1 MKQKLFALSMLLFL
15 MGTTSGIYF
24 LPTQEALFIARANV
38 DETCQDISREFAST
52 LKRPQLR
59 SVAFSTQDIIKVL
72 AQFLGITACGLLLVQ
87 FVLGA
92 SYRYTQSFA
101 YNTPHKAK
109 KLKRFRD
116 DIL

>member
-1 MKQKLFALSMLLFL
+1 MKQKLLALSMLLFL

-24 LPTQEALFIARANV
+24 LPTQEALFIARVNV
-38 DETCQDISREFAST
+38 DETFQDISREFAST
-52 LKRPQLR
+52 LKKPQSR
-59 SVAFSTQDIIKVL
+59 IVAFSTEDILKVL
-72 AQFLGITACGLLLVQ
+72 AQFLGITACSFLFVQ
-87 FVLGA
+87 FIVGPT
-92 SYRYTQSFA
+92 YRYTQSFV